1 MARRGTPVRR
11 EGRRPLLAGNWKMNL
26 THLEAIG
33 MVQKL
38 AFSLKETEL
47 EAAEVVVLPP
57 FTALRSVQTLVN
69 GDKLEIGYGA
79 QDLSVQDSGAYTGEV
94 SGAMLAALAC
104 RYVVV
109 GHSERRALHGED
121 DAVVAGKVQAAL
133 RHGLVPILCVGE
145 GLEVRRAGEHVAHC
159 TAQLDAALEG
169 LTAEQLTGSSENT
182 GGGGSGSGG
191 GVVIAY
197 EPVWAIGTGEVAT
210 PEDAQEVCGALR
222 SRLAE
227 RFGAETAGV
236 VRILYGGSVK
246 AANTAGI
253 LAGPDVDGAL
263 VGGASLDADEF
274 AQICRTAADVG

>member
-1 MARRGTPVRR
+1 MARTRPVPAR
-11 EGRRPLLAGNWKMNL
+11 EGRRPLIAGNWKMHL

-33 MVQKL
+33 LVQKL
-38 AFSLKETEL
+38 AFSLKEPEL

-57 FTALRSVQTLVN
+57 FTALRSVQTLVT
-69 GDKLEIGYGA
+69 GDKLDVGYGA

-121 DAVVAGKVQAAL
+121 DAVVAGKVRSSL

-145 GLEVRRAGEHVAHC
+145 GLEVRRAGEQVAHC

-169 LTAEQLTGSSENT
+169 LTAEQLTSPGAGT
-182 GGGGSGSGG
+182 GI
-191 GVVIAY
+191 VIAY

-222 SRLAE
+222 SRLTE
-227 RFGAETAGV
+227 RFGAETAGI

-246 AANTAGI
+246 AASTAGI
-253 LAGPDVDGAL
+253 LAGPDIDGAL

-274 AQICRTAADVG
+274 AQICRTAAEAS

>member
-1 MARRGTPVRR
+1 MARRGSPARR
-11 EGRRPLLAGNWKMNL
+11 EGRRPLIAGNWKMHL

-33 MVQKL
+33 LVQKL
-38 AFSLKETEL
+38 AFSLKEPEL

-57 FTALRSVQTLVN
+57 FTALRSVQTLVT
-69 GDKLEIGYGA
+69 GDKLEVGYGA

-121 DAVVAGKVQAAL
+121 DAVVAGKVRSSL

-159 TAQLDAALEG
+159 TTQLDAALEG
-169 LTAEQLTGSSENT
+169 LTAEQLTAPGEGT
-182 GGGGSGSGG
+182 GI
-191 GVVIAY
+191 VLAY

-210 PEDAQEVCGALR
+210 PEDAQEVCAALR

-227 RFGAETAGV
+227 RFGAETAGI

-274 AQICRTAADVG
+274 AQICRTAADGG